1 MIGFS
6 YLAVLLV
13 SITGMVVLDRRFR
26 LFFWVAPARA
36 AMVLVLSVSV
46 FLLWDGFGILLGV
59 FFRGQTEFMTGV
71 LLAPELPLE
80 ELFFLVLLSYLTMNV
95 YGGLRH
101 VLGET
106 AADDGAAPGPGADV
120 TGGVR

>member
-36 AMVLVLSVSV
+36 AMVLLLGVSV
-46 FLLWDGFGILLGV
+46 FLLWDGLGILLGV

-95 YGGLRH
+95 YGGLRQ
-101 VLGET
+101 VLGNGDGT
-106 AADDGAAPGPGADV
+106 DDGVRRLPAGGGPA
-120 TGGVR
+120 

>member
-13 SITGMVVLDRRFR
+13 SITGMLVLDRRFR

-36 AMVLVLSVSV
+36 AMVLLLGVSV
-46 FLLWDGFGILLGV
+46 FLLWDGLGILLGV
-59 FFRGQTEFMTGV
+59 FFRGRTELMTGV

-101 VLGET
+101 VLGGT
-106 AADDGAAPGPGADV
+106 ASDDGAAPGIAARAAGGA
-120 TGGVR
+120 R

>member
-36 AMVLVLSVSV
+36 AMVLLLGVSV

-95 YGGLRH
+95 YGGLRQ
-101 VLGET
+101 VLGDGDGT
-106 AADDGAAPGPGADV
+106 DDGVRRAAARGGAA
-120 TGGVR
+120 

>member
-36 AMVLVLSVSV
+36 AMVLLLGVSV

-95 YGGLRH
+95 YGGLRQ
-101 VLGET
+101 VLGDGDGT
-106 AADDGAAPGPGADV
+106 DDGARRVPARGGAA
-120 TGGVR
+120 

>member
-36 AMVLVLSVSV
+36 AMVLLLGVSV

-101 VLGET
+101 VLGEDVT
-106 AADDGAAPGPGADV
+106 DDGAVPARAADV
-120 TGGVR
+120 AGGAR

>member
-26 LFFWVAPARA
+26 LFFWVAPVRA
-36 AMVLVLSVSV
+36 AMVLLLGVSV

-101 VLGET
+101 VLGDGDGS
-106 AADDGAAPGPGADV
+106 DDGARVCAT
-120 TGGVR
+120 TGGAA

>member
-1 MIGFS
+1 MIGLS

-36 AMVLVLSVSV
+36 AMVLLLGVSV

-101 VLGET
+101 VLGDGDGS
-106 AADDGAAPGPGADV
+106 DDGARARVA
-120 TGGVR
+120 TGGAA

>member
-36 AMVLVLSVSV
+36 AMVLFLGVSV

-59 FFRGQTEFMTGV
+59 FFRGQTDFMTGV

-101 VLGET
+101 VLGED
-106 AADDGAAPGPGADV
+106 ASDDDAVPGPAVDVAGGA
-120 TGGVR
+120 R

>member
-1 MIGFS
+1 MGFS

-36 AMVLVLSVSV
+36 AMVLFLGVSV
-46 FLLWDGFGILLGV
+46 FLIWDGFGILLGV
-59 FFRGQTEFMTGV
+59 FFRGQTDFMTGV

-95 YGGLRH
+95 YGGLRQ
-101 VLGET
+101 VLGDGS
-106 AADDGAAPGPGADV
+106 DDGARCAAARGGAA
-120 TGGVR
+120 

>member
-36 AMVLVLSVSV
+36 AMVLLLGVSV

-106 AADDGAAPGPGADV
+106 VTDDGAPGRPADV
-120 TGGVR
+120 AEGAR

>member
-1 MIGFS
+1 VIGFS

-36 AMVLVLSVSV
+36 AMVLLLGVSV

-101 VLGET
+101 VLGDGDGS
-106 AADDGAAPGPGADV
+106 DDDARARATTGGAA
-120 TGGVR
+120 